1 MKTTFKVS
9 YYLRS
14 NYENKEGKSPV
25 MLRMYLG
32 GEMANLGSTKIFVD
46 KSKWS
51 NKTSRM
57 IGRTAE
63 ALSVNASIDALTTTL
78 MQIYRKYETSESLS
92 LDLIRSVFLGTD
104 KEFTTFLPVFDKYID
119 SITQQVGKTLTKG
132 TFYKYKVVRQNFQS
146 FLQAKYHRRD
156 IGLSELTSAVVQD
169 FELYLTSVVGG
180 AHNTT
185 TKKLRNLKTVVNY
198 ARNRG
203 LIMHDPFANHK
214 LHYELVDRG
223 YLTEEEVLR
232 IMKKH
237 FDIERLELVKNIF
250 IFSCFTGLAYIDV
263 YNLTY
268 DKIVTVEDRQWLI
281 TKRYKTSVDENVML
295 LNIPL
300 AIIRKYYDI
309 NRKGGKVFPMMSNQ
323 RINSYL
329 KEIADLCGIKKNLT
343 FHMARHTFGTM
354 SLSAGIPIESIARMM
369 GHASI
374 SSTQVYAQVTDKKI
388 SEDMDRLIAK
398 YKAKDNNT
406 TNADVDAATKKI
418 PLIVS
423 LNGRKGD
430 TA

>member
-1 MKTTFKVS
+1 
-9 YYLRS
+9 
-14 NYENKEGKSPV
+14 
-25 MLRMYLG
+25 MLRIYLG

-63 ALSVNASIDALTTTL
+63 ALSVNASIDAMTTTL

-146 FLQAKYHRRD
+146 FLQAKYHRKD
-156 IGLSELTSAVVQD
+156 IGLSELTSAVVQV

-180 AHNTT
+180 VHNTT

-214 LHYELVDRG
+214 LRYELVDRG

-295 LNIPL
+295 LDIPL

-354 SLSAGIPIESIARMM
+354 SMSAGIPIESIAKMM

-374 SSTQVYAQVTDKKI
+374 ASTQIYAQVTDNKI

-398 YKAKDNNT
+398 QSAKEKEATERGTYKPSDIITYKMEE
-406 TNADVDAATKKI
+406 
-418 PLIVS
+418 
-423 LNGRKGD
+423 